1 LRSDLARR
9 VARASFWLMAW
20 MAAWLLASGQAV
32 AQTTPVDVQDLRV
45 DWNESGIFL
54 SANLRFDLSPPVE
67 DALRK
72 GIPMYFVAEA
82 VVYRDRWYWT
92 DQRIDAEARHM
103 RLSFQPLTRR
113 WRLNVAAAPISNT
126 GLGVTLNQSFDALPD
141 ALAAVQRFS
150 RWKIGEMPESESDG
164 RVHVE
169 FSFRLDVSQLPRPF
183 QIGAVGQSDWSL
195 SVSRSQRLAFEGS
208 AK

>member
-1 LRSDLARR
+1 MRSDLARR

-45 DWNESGIFL
+45 EWNESGIFL

-208 AK
+208 GK

>member
-208 AK
+208 GK

>member
-1 LRSDLARR
+1 MRSDLARR